1 MGYPYSEIILIT
13 AAIAL
18 AFLVAYWLISIQS
31 VSTSFE
37 NIQLTNQAIECEETY
52 YVLTIIIEN
61 KGTTESIIEH
71 VLINGNPPES
81 YNAIVYPDT
90 ITVKPGEKAKVTIK
104 IPKNHVSHGETIKIK
119 FITAK
124 GFEFPILTYIP

>member
-31 VSTSFE
+31 ISTNFE
-37 NIQLTNQAIECEETY
+37 NIQLTSQAVECEEVY
-52 YVLTIIIEN
+52 YVFTIIVEN
-61 KGTTESIIEH
+61 KGTAESIIEH
-71 VLINGNPPES
+71 VIINGNPPES

-90 ITVKPGEKAKVTIK
+90 ITVKPGEKVKVTIK
-104 IPKNHVSHGETIKIK
+104 LPKNHVSHGETIEIK
-119 FITAK
+119 FITAR